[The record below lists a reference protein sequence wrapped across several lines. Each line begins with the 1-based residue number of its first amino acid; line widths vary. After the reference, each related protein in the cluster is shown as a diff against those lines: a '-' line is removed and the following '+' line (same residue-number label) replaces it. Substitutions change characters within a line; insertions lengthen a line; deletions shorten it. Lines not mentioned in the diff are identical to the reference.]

1 MNKQPVID
9 NILQTCLKKIEIE
22 AGALLGQTLT
32 CSRHVGSFISKEE
45 YLAQLE
51 EQAVLTRMTVSGD
64 HQEEAYLIV
73 GLNTAITFGGTLI
86 MLPDDELKS
95 RIKAKTFDE
104 EVADAFGE
112 VGNIIAG
119 VYTAVFLDRLSQK
132 LHCKKTEVTAFAPW
146 EATDTSPFPEKL
158 YYLSTS
164 SMKLDDREMGKI
176 EALFPIELFELAP
189 PGTATAA
196 AAPATAGAD
205 PAKTAAGSE
214 QSAAAQGPGFRTL
227 SGEALPSEAQ
237 AGTTIT
243 PQGQEAAAGLATTT
257 LRPQFGGAENDRP
270 VEGSVPQ
277 GGGSA
282 TEELC
287 PLLLVAAETQEDANA
302 FGVPLASRHFEIL
315 CLTFQDNLKEAVL
328 GKNLKGVVLVMR
340 EVGERG
346 LASLI
351 KIRSAVDAQTPLVV
365 AGPQWTRRTVLQ
377 ALKYGARDILLLPAE
392 AEEVF
397 AKVGIPTPQ

>member
-22 AGALLGQTLT
+22 VGALLGQTLT
-32 CSRHVGSFISKEE
+32 CSRHVGSFVSKEE

-64 HQEEAYLIV
+64 HQDEAYAVV
-73 GLNTAITFGGTLI
+73 GLNTAITLGGTLI

-112 VGNIIAG
+112 VGNIVAG
-119 VYTAVFLDRLSQK
+119 VYTAVFLDRLNQK
-132 LHCKKTEVTAFAPW
+132 LHCKKTEVAAFAPW
-146 EATDTSPFPEKL
+146 EATDTSPFPEKA
-158 YYLSTS
+158 YYLSTTNI
-164 SMKLDDREMGKI
+164 KLDDRDMGKF
-176 EALFPIELFELAP
+176 EALFPIELFELSP
-189 PGTATAA
+189 PNAATPAA
-196 AAPATAGAD
+196 AEASPTQD
-205 PAKTAAGSE
+205 PAKIVAGTE
-214 QSAAAQGPGFRTL
+214 QATTAQGSGFRTL
-227 SGEALPSEAQ
+227 SGEPDPNQAQ
-237 AGTTIT
+237 GGTTIALHS
-243 PQGQEAAAGLATTT
+243 QGADAHQATTT
-257 LRPQFGGAENDRP
+257 RTLQNGGAVTDDFVAESSLP
-270 VEGSVPQ
+270 GS
-277 GGGSA
+277 GSA
-282 TEELC
+282 TQELC
-287 PLLLVAAETQEDANA
+287 PLLLVAAETQEEANA

-315 CLTFQDNLKEAVL
+315 CLTFQDNLKEAVI

-351 KIRSAVDAQTPLVV
+351 KIRSAVDSRTPLVV

-377 ALKYGARDILLLPAE
+377 ALKYGARDVLVLPAE

-397 AKVGIPTPQ
+397 AKVRTHMPQ